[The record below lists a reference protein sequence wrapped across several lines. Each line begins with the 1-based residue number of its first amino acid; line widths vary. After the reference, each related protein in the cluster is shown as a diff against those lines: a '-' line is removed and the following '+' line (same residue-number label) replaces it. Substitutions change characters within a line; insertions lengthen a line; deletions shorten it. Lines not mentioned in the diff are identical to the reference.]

1 MGIILASNASLLD
14 EAQKN
19 RGERRKEVRNR
30 VLGSA
35 KLIFGGYSK
44 SIFDCVIV
52 DRSQNG
58 VRVQLGSTHIL
69 PNELTIEFSNGTR
82 RLARL
87 VWASC
92 AEVGLEFDRGF
103 I

>member
-1 MGIILASNASLLD
+1 MGIILASNVNLVE
-14 EAQKN
+14 EAQKS
-19 RGERRKEVRNR
+19 RGERRKEVRSR

-35 KLIFGGYSK
+35 KLMFGGFSK

-52 DRSQNG
+52 DRSQSG

-69 PNELTIEFSNGTR
+69 PNELTVEFSNGTR

-103 I
+103 G

>member
-19 RGERRKEVRNR
+19 RSERRKQERQR
-30 VLGSA
+30 VLDSA
-35 KLIFGGYSK
+35 KLIFGGFSN

-58 VRVQLGSTHIL
+58 LRVQLGSTHVL
-69 PNELTIEFSNGTR
+69 PNQLTVEFSNGTR